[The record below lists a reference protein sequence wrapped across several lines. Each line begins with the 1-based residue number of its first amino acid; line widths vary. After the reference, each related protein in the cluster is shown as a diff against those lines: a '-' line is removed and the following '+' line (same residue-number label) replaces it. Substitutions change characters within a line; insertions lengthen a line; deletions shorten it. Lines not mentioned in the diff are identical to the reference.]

1 MPFLPSPFRSDLVPG
16 STQWES
22 LMHGPRGSTEGW
34 KGNTAPGK
42 SIKLAGFPNPFS
54 LMFLCK
60 FVRWEW
66 NCLVTLQTWRTSL
79 KKITYLSKQGGIYVG
94 VPEMW
99 FYSVCFLCA
108 HQSNWRDKKKRRRR
122 EKTRTQLVYGYFFT
136 LPPFLLLFSPSVC
149 LAPSSPLCLLSV
161 MLSYHAAAP
170 WGKEQWFLHNQGH
183 SKGTNMISLWTEPGS
198 VG

>member
-1 MPFLPSPFRSDLVPG
+1 
-16 STQWES
+16 
-22 LMHGPRGSTEGW
+22 MHGSGGSTEGW

-108 HQSNWRDKKKRRRR
+108 HQSNWRDKK
-122 EKTRTQLVYGYFFT
+122 EKKKKEKNTHTCTQLVYGYFFT
-136 LPPFLLLFSPSVC
+136 LPPFLLLFP
-149 LAPSSPLCLLSV
+149 PLCLLSPLLPSLFIV
-161 MLSYHAAAP
+161 CDGIVPCS
-170 WGKEQWFLHNQGH
+170 
-183 SKGTNMISLWTEPGS
+183 STVRKGAMISTHLGPFQRHKHDFPVDRAWKCG
-198 VG
+198 